1 MAAPVAMSQ
10 KLREKSNSE
19 SRKLLIWFIV
29 FKRLVPLIVKKGIT
43 TELFDIAELILLH
56 PGSIKGLQTKYVF
69 SGPSLS
75 DLLPPS
81 RLDLLISNTS

>member
-1 MAAPVAMSQ
+1 MTAPVTMSQ
-10 KLREKSNSE
+10 KLPEKSNSE

-29 FKRLVPLIVKKGIT
+29 FKRLVPLAVKKGIM
-43 TELFDIAELILLH
+43 TELCDIAK
-56 PGSIKGLQTKYVF
+56 PGSRKGLQTKYIF

-81 RLDLLISNTS
+81 RLDLLIF